1 MLKKKLKKLINL
13 FGYDLINLKARKPH
27 TTFEIMYYL
36 LDIILKDKK
45 TFTMFDV
52 GSYENAKYCNEIQ
65 KNYLFK
71 KKDKI
76 VSEFYLFEPNKLL
89 LEKLK
94 KNNKDK
100 RIYDFGLGAIK
111 EEKKFYIHEVPLK
124 SSFLEIKQSYFKKRL
139 NYQINEEIVKI
150 ETLDNFCFDNGVE
163 YIDFLKIDTQG
174 YNAKVIEGAK
184 DLLKNNKIGLIFSE
198 ITIGKKYEISET
210 FYDFEKILKDNYLL
224 YGIDI
229 GDNLINVMSRRYQP
243 GLNFDVFYIN
253 KKFIEN

>member
-1 MLKKKLKKLINL
+1 M
-13 FGYDLINLKARKPH
+13 
-27 TTFEIMYYL
+27 
-36 LDIILKDKK
+36 
-45 TFTMFDV
+45 
-52 GSYENAKYCNEIQ
+52 
-65 KNYLFK
+65 
-71 KKDKI
+71 
-76 VSEFYLFEPNKLL
+76 
-89 LEKLK
+89 
-94 KNNKDK
+94 
-100 RIYDFGLGAIK
+100 
-111 EEKKFYIHEVPLK
+111 K

-150 ETLDNFCFDNGVE
+150 ETLDNFCFDYGVE